1 MSRFLIDA
9 AYGSA
14 ALFTSP
20 VWLWRMHRTGKLKTD
35 WRARFGRVDPPL
47 PPPSRPRILLHAVS
61 VGEVNAIRLLV
72 AELAASPEKPE
83 VVVAATTDTGFAR
96 ATALFAP
103 AHRVVR
109 YPFDASGAVRRF
121 LDAVRPS
128 LVALIELEVWPNFT
142 AECARRG
149 IGLAVVNGRLSERSF
164 GRYMK
169 VRPLVR
175 PSFARLDAV
184 SAQTDAYATRFA
196 ALGVEASR
204 VAIGGTMKW
213 DTAEISDAVPGAD
226 DLARDF
232 GLDRSKPLVVAA
244 STAPG
249 EETLI
254 DSALPEG
261 TQLLVAPRKPEWF
274 AGVAAALPGAVRRTA
289 TNGAPSAGS
298 PTGRYVLDT
307 IGELRRAMA
316 LADVVVVGRS
326 FGVLHG
332 SDMMEPVAL
341 GKATVIGPRYGD
353 FRDMMD
359 ALKAGGGI
367 VETDA
372 AGLKAT
378 LARLL
383 ASPAERASL
392 ATGGRNVIRSRQGA
406 TRRNAEMLLATL
418 ARKAASRA

>member
-14 ALFTSP
+14 ALVTSP
-20 VWLWRMHRTGKLKTD
+20 VWLWRMHRSGKLKTD

-47 PPPSRPRILLHAVS
+47 PPPTRPRILLHAVS

-72 AELAASPEKPE
+72 GELAKAPGGPE

-96 ATALFAP
+96 ATTLFAP
-103 AHRVVR
+103 THRVVR

-121 LDAVRPS
+121 LDSVRPT
-128 LVALIELEVWPNFT
+128 LVALVELEVWPNFT
-142 AECARRG
+142 AACASRG
-149 IGLAVVNGRLSERSF
+149 IGLAVINGRLSERSF
-164 GRYMK
+164 GRYVK

-175 PSFARLDAV
+175 PSFARLSAV
-184 SAQTDAYATRFA
+184 SAQTPAYAERFA
-196 ALGVEASR
+196 ALGVDASC
-204 VAIGGTMKW
+204 VTVGGTMKW
-213 DTAEISDAVPGAD
+213 DTAEIADAVPGAD
-226 DLARDF
+226 ELARDF
-232 GLDRSKPLVVAA
+232 GLDRTKPLVVAA

-254 DSALPEG
+254 ASALPQG
-261 TQLLVAPRKPEWF
+261 TQLVIAPRKPEWF
-274 AGVAAALPGAVRRTA
+274 AATAAALPGAVRRTA
-289 TNGAPSAGS
+289 TKDTPSPGS

-326 FGVLHG
+326 FGTLHG
-332 SDMMEPVAL
+332 SDMMEPIAL
-341 GKATVIGPRYGD
+341 GKATVIGPRSGD

-359 ALKAGGGI
+359 ALRDGKGI

-372 AGLKAT
+372 AGLAPT

-383 ASPAERASL
+383 ASPDERSSL
-392 ATGGRNVIRSRQGA
+392 AARGREVIRSNQGA
-406 TRRNAEMLLATL
+406 TRRNAELLLGCL
-418 ARKAASRA
+418 ARKGARHA